1 MSSAEVAGS
10 VRPALS
16 QAELAERIR
25 PRTISEVLDGAFG
38 LYRQGF
44 AQVTVAQLILAIPVI
59 ALCVLMPLGAGFWA
73 ILIGPSQRAMS
84 YHVGMDRLLA
94 RERSMGQ
101 LLGAGIRAW
110 PGIVLLT
117 ILQVVVFAVLVGIA
131 VVPLG
136 VPGVLL
142 SASGSEVIGVVLM
155 ALGALV
161 GLAATLAGSVYLY
174 LVEAVF
180 LFERDWNALMRSFR
194 LVRGGFWKVALTAL
208 VAYFIVMGP
217 AAVLQVAIVVQ
228 SGGFDE
234 SFQAA
239 TPEAW
244 HGIAAV
250 LVAVL
255 LTPFAAHVSTLLW
268 VDRRAVREGMDLAP
282 ESPDAE
288 QDR

>member
-44 AQVTVAQLILAIPVI
+44 AQVSLAQLIFAIPVI
-59 ALCVLMPLGAGFWA
+59 VLCVLAPIGAGFWA
-73 ILIGPSQRAMS
+73 VLISPSQRAMS

-101 LLGAGIRAW
+101 LLGAGVRAW
-110 PGIVLLT
+110 PGMVLLA
-117 ILQVVVFAVLVGIA
+117 ILQVVVSAVLAGLA
-131 VVPLG
+131 FVPFGL
-136 VPGVLL
+136 PGVLL
-142 SASGSEVIGVVLM
+142 SMNGAETIGVVLI
-155 ALGALV
+155 ALGALLGV
-161 GLAATLAGSVYLY
+161 AVALAASGYLY
-174 LVEAVF
+174 LVDAVF

-194 LVRGGFWKVALTAL
+194 LVRGGFWKVALTAI

-217 AAVLQVAIVVQ
+217 AAVLQVAILVQ

-250 LVAVL
+250 LIGVL
-255 LTPFAAHVSTLLW
+255 LTPFAAHVCTLLW

-282 ESPDAE
+282 ESPDEA